1 MPLLEQRSVN
11 ELARRRHARRFCV
24 ITAKYI
30 PWEPIGAMTDDRK
43 DGRLM
48 LLWDGDRPVIG
59 RWDDGRKGWEDP
71 EGMQLDRKSVV
82 KGKSVSV
89 RVDLGGTS
97 INKKTRKK
105 QEQRKL
111 NKKQK

>member
-30 PWEPIGAMTDDRK
+30 PWDPIGAMPDDRK

-48 LLWDGDRPVIG
+48 LLWEGDRPVIG
-59 RWDDGRKGWEDP
+59 RWDDGRQGWEEP
-71 EGMQLDRKSVV
+71 EGKIGSASWRERGCQYVAISVV
-82 KGKSVSV
+82 AGSV
-89 RVDLGGTS
+89 
-97 INKKTRKK
+97 KKKNNNQNT
-105 QEQRKL
+105 
-111 NKKQK
+111 N